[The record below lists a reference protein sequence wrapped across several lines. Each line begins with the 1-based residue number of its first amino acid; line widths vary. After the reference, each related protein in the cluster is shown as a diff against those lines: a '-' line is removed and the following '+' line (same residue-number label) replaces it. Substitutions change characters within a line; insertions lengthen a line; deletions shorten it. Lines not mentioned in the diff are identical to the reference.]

1 MPVSD
6 GRVSCPWCRWRLD
19 TDATPMG
26 RRSAERRLE
35 HHKRRCP
42 RRRSESVE
50 RSDVDVHGESV
61 FERNANQ

>member
-6 GRVSCPWCRWRLD
+6 DGAVSCPWCRWRLD
-19 TDATPMG
+19 AVVLG

-35 HHKRRCP
+35 HHKDRCP
-42 RRRSESVE
+42 NRRSESVE

-61 FERNANQ
+61 FEENANQ